1 MPMSN
6 IIVCAGCG
14 QPVAQEN
21 FKQQEWKEG
30 EIVLDV
36 KDFAI
41 AHVELIGYCPLCAA
55 INVLQKS
62 LQLTTATEPSN
73 E

>member
-6 IIVCAGCG
+6 VIVCTECG
-14 QPVAQEN
+14 QPVAQED

-30 EIVLDV
+30 KIVFDV

-41 AHVELIGYCPLCAA
+41 ARAELIGYCPLCAA

-62 LQLTTATEPSN
+62 VQLTTATEPSN